1 MWPKYL
7 ADTQWNSAKKI
18 KSACRPANL
27 ELTLTGL
34 LKRSWELKKQHFI
47 DNPSYMAFRASDSCM
62 ELQEVLRS
70 IPERSPHITI
80 HQAAHR
86 AKLWLRLFTENREG
100 NGHVLLA
107 T

>member
-1 MWPKYL
+1 MEFSKEDKECLP
-7 ADTQWNSAKKI
+7 T
-18 KSACRPANL
+18 C
-27 ELTLTGL
+27 ELGTHIDRASQAQL
-34 LKRSWELKKQHFI
+34 RAQKQHSI
-47 DNPSYMAFRASDSCM
+47 DNPPYMTFGASDSCM

-80 HQAAHR
+80 HQAEHR